1 MELEKKKIE
10 DENKEKKE
18 VKSIW
23 DKLAGNKK
31 TKTEEKDA
39 EKGLFS

>member
-1 MELEKKKIE
+1 LELEKKKIE
-10 DENKEKKE
+10 DENKKKK

-23 DKLAGNKK
+23 DKLTGNKK

>member
-10 DENKEKKE
+10 DENKKKKE
-18 VKSIW
+18 AKSIW
-23 DKLAGNKK
+23 DKLTGNKK

-39 EKGLFS
+39 ENGLFS